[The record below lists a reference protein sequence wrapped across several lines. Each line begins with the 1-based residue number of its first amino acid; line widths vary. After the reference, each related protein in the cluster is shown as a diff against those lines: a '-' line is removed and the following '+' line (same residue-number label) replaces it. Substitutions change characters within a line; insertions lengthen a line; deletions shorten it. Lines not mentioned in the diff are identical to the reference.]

1 MTSAEFLRFSVS
13 IQDTLYALY
22 TIQHQEPLLKYYKYY
37 IVINFI
43 LFPPNCVKKYKIM
56 PNNHMNLG
64 LSSNFSSFLNLGKA
78 KVTLFNISAS
88 IMQHLTK
95 HLICY
100 TFWYLNWG
108 IRKVI

>member
-43 LFPPNCVKKYKIM
+43 LFPLNCVNKYKIM
-56 PNNHMNLG
+56 
-64 LSSNFSSFLNLGKA
+64 SSNHINHWLLSIFPNFSES
-78 KVTLFNISAS
+78 
-88 IMQHLTK
+88 
-95 HLICY
+95 
-100 TFWYLNWG
+100 
-108 IRKVI
+108 